1 MTALQKRKVDRN
13 QVYKEVSR
21 LIKESKNGEVEIS
34 SSDLSDRFGVQ
45 APTMDYHLNKLV
57 VEGRLSIS
65 PKRGRYNRKIYR
77 IPSKTKSNDQSDE
90 VIEEKQTQ
98 VHIPFSS
105 PESKSK
111 YEEFLKSHAQHK
123 QESEEQKEASEEQKQ
138 SNEVQEASRQYTA
151 EKTESVSSPDW
162 DEYKRTSS
170 IKEEDNEE
178 NVEEYLVEE
187 SSKSYLTMPAQSGKS
202 NLYMDKELTLDEEVQ
217 RFLEETNRV
226 HNAEALLKHEDR
238 EILSVMNETINQTT
252 VYLKDLSEQ
261 LSTVAN
267 KQLIQHLIDDRNRM
281 QAKMERLEKD
291 AEEARSQVNQ
301 TKEKYEVSPDRVRFM
316 QQMIIST
323 VDDYVN
329 QTNQSLA
336 LGRKDFRNKVSKE
349 VRDLVKYVLHL
360 EE

>member
-1 MTALQKRKVDRN
+1 MTALQKRKIDRS
-13 QVYKEVSR
+13 QVLKEVSR
-21 LIKESKNGEVEIS
+21 LIQESNNGEIEIS

-57 VEGRLSIS
+57 EDGSLSIS

-77 IPSKTKSNDQSDE
+77 LPSGTKTETVQ
-90 VIEEKQTQ
+90 EEHQTQ

-105 PESKSK
+105 PESEEKYNDFINRYAQRKQTKKSDK
-111 YEEFLKSHAQHK
+111 EENHTQGELL
-123 QESEEQKEASEEQKQ
+123 EPETTKEDAKPAP
-138 SNEVQEASRQYTA
+138 NKKA
-151 EKTESVSSPDW
+151 VSSASLEW
-162 DEYKRTSS
+162 
-170 IKEEDNEE
+170 KEEKITPD
-178 NVEEYLVEE
+178 
-187 SSKSYLTMPAQSGKS
+187 QSGPEDIEQDYERTK
-202 NLYMDKELTLDEEVQ
+202 NKYQPVQTGKLRAYMDQELTLDEEVQ

-226 HNAEALLKHEDR
+226 HDAEALLKHEDR

-291 AEEARSQVNQ
+291 AEEARKQVNQ
-301 TKEKYEVSPDRVRFM
+301 TKEQYEIEPERIRFM
-316 QQMIIST
+316 QQLIIST

-336 LGRKDFRNKVSKE
+336 LGRREFRNKVSKE
-349 VRDLVKYVLHL
+349 VKDLVSYVLRL
-360 EE
+360 ES